1 MGKLE
6 WWIALRYL
14 RARRREG
21 FISIVAWFSLL
32 GILLGVATLIVVL
45 SVMNGFRA
53 ELLARVI
60 GINGHVVVSS
70 VFSPRI
76 DEPAILLDT
85 LQSRPEIVSAAPL
98 IQGQALA
105 SSAPASSARA
115 ASGALVRG
123 MRAEDLQN
131 RPLLLDSLRAGDQ
144 ALTKF
149 SQDKGIILGERL
161 ARRLGLFAG
170 DRLKLI
176 APTADAT
183 VFGSLPRARTFRVI
197 DTLELGMYEYDN
209 SLVLMPM
216 KAAQEFFGAGDSV
229 DVIEVIGKDPEE
241 ANRLA
246 LMLNRQL
253 SGRANAVSWQQVNAS
268 FFTALQVERNVM
280 FLILTLIIL
289 VAAFNIVSSQI
300 MLVKEKASGVAI
312 LRSMGASQGL
322 ILRIF
327 MVTGS
332 AVGVIG
338 AMLGLAVGLLLANN
352 LELVRKLVESLA
364 NVDVFSPEIYFLS
377 KLPSRID
384 SGEVLSV
391 VAMAIGLSL
400 LAAIYPAWRA
410 ARLDP
415 VEILRYG

>member
-85 LQSRPEIVSAAPL
+85 LQSRPEIISAAPL

-105 SSAPASSARA
+105 SSALA

-144 ALTKF
+144 TIAAF

-216 KAAQEFFGAGDSV
+216 AAAQDFFGAGDAV

>member
-76 DEPAILLDT
+76 DDPAILLDT
-85 LQSRPEIVSAAPL
+85 LQSRPDIVSAAPL

-105 SSAPASSARA
+105 SSALA

-149 SQDKGIILGERL
+149 AQDKGIILGERL

-216 KAAQEFFGAGDSV
+216 AAAQDFFGAGDSV

-253 SGRANAVSWQQVNAS
+253 SGQANAVSWQQVNAS

>member
-76 DEPAILLDT
+76 DDPAILLDT
-85 LQSRPEIVSAAPL
+85 LQSRPDIVSAAPL

-105 SSAPASSARA
+105 SSALA

-149 SQDKGIILGERL
+149 AQDKGIILGERL

-183 VFGSLPRARTFRVI
+183 VFGSLPRARTFLVI

-216 KAAQEFFGAGDSV
+216 AAAQDFFGAGDSV

-246 LMLNRQL
+246 LTLNRQL

>member
-76 DEPAILLDT
+76 DDPAILLDT
-85 LQSRPEIVSAAPL
+85 LQSRPDIVSAAPL

-105 SSAPASSARA
+105 SSALA

-123 MRAEDLQN
+123 MRAEDLKN

-144 ALTKF
+144 AIAAF

-216 KAAQEFFGAGDSV
+216 AAAQDFFDAGDAV

-253 SGRANAVSWQQVNAS
+253 SGQANAVSWQQVNAS

-338 AMLGLAVGLLLANN
+338 AMLGLAVGLLLTNN

>member
-76 DEPAILLDT
+76 DDPAILLDT
-85 LQSRPEIVSAAPL
+85 LQSRPDIVSAAPL

-105 SSAPASSARA
+105 SSALA

-131 RPLLLDSLRAGDQ
+131 RPLLLDSLRAADQ
-144 ALTKF
+144 TIAAF
-149 SQDKGIILGERL
+149 SQDKGIVLGERL

-216 KAAQEFFGAGDSV
+216 AAAQDFFDAGDAV

-253 SGRANAVSWQQVNAS
+253 SGQANAVSWQQVNAS

-384 SGEVLSV
+384 SGEVMSV

>member
-70 VFSPRI
+70 VLSPRI
-76 DEPAILLDT
+76 DEPDILLDT
-85 LQSRPEIVSAAPL
+85 LQSRPDIVSAAPL

-105 SSAPASSARA
+105 SSALA

-144 ALTKF
+144 AIAAF

-183 VFGSLPRARTFRVI
+183 VFGSLPRARTFLVI

-216 KAAQEFFGAGDSV
+216 AAAQDFFGAGDSV

>member
-105 SSAPASSARA
+105 SSALA

-149 SQDKGIILGERL
+149 AQDKGIILGERL

-183 VFGSLPRARTFRVI
+183 VFGSLPRARTFLVI

-216 KAAQEFFGAGDSV
+216 AAAQDFFDAGDAV

-253 SGRANAVSWQQVNAS
+253 SGQANAVSWQQVNAS

-338 AMLGLAVGLLLANN
+338 AMLGLAVGLLLTNN

>member
-76 DEPAILLDT
+76 DDPAILLEN
-85 LQSRPEIVSAAPL
+85 LQSRPDIVSAAPL

-105 SSAPASSARA
+105 SSALA

-123 MRAEDLQN
+123 MRAEDLKN

-144 ALTKF
+144 AIAAF

-183 VFGSLPRARTFRVI
+183 VFGSLPRARTFLVI

-216 KAAQEFFGAGDSV
+216 AAAQDFFGAGDAV

-253 SGRANAVSWQQVNAS
+253 SGQANAVSWQQVNAS

-300 MLVKEKASGVAI
+300 MLVKEKAAGVAI

>member
-70 VFSPRI
+70 AFAPRI
-76 DEPAILLDT
+76 NEPDILLEN
-85 LQSRPEIVSAAPL
+85 LQSRPDIISAAPL

-216 KAAQEFFGAGDSV
+216 AAAQDFFDAGDAV

-246 LMLNRQL
+246 LILNRQL

>member
-85 LQSRPEIVSAAPL
+85 LQSRPDIVSAAPL

-105 SSAPASSARA
+105 SSALA

-149 SQDKGIILGERL
+149 AQDKGIILGERL

-183 VFGSLPRARTFRVI
+183 VFGSLPRARTFLVI

-216 KAAQEFFGAGDSV
+216 AAAQDFFDAGDAV

-241 ANRLA
+241 ADRLA
-246 LMLNRQL
+246 LILNRQL

-300 MLVKEKASGVAI
+300 MLVKEKAAGVAI

-410 ARLDP
+410 VRLDP

>member
-70 VFSPRI
+70 AFSLRI
-76 DEPAILLDT
+76 DEPAVLLND

-105 SSAPASSARA
+105 SSALA

-131 RPLLLDSLRAGDQ
+131 RPLLLDSLRAADQ
-144 ALTKF
+144 TIAEF

-216 KAAQEFFGAGDSV
+216 AAAQDFFGAGDSV

-246 LMLNRQL
+246 LTLNRQL

-300 MLVKEKASGVAI
+300 MLVKEKAAGVAI

>member
-76 DEPAILLDT
+76 DEPAVLLDT
-85 LQSRPEIVSAAPL
+85 LQSRPEIISAAPL

-105 SSAPASSARA
+105 SSALA

-144 ALTKF
+144 TIAAF

-216 KAAQEFFGAGDSV
+216 AAAQDFFDAGDAV

-253 SGRANAVSWQQVNAS
+253 SGQANAVSWQQVNAS

>member
-76 DEPAILLDT
+76 DDPAILLDT
-85 LQSRPEIVSAAPL
+85 LQSRPDIVSAAPL

-105 SSAPASSARA
+105 SSALA

-144 ALTKF
+144 AIAAF

-216 KAAQEFFGAGDSV
+216 AAAQDFFDAGDAV

-253 SGRANAVSWQQVNAS
+253 SGQANAVSWQQVNAS

>member
-76 DEPAILLDT
+76 DDPAILLEN
-85 LQSRPEIVSAAPL
+85 LQSRPDIVSAAPL

-105 SSAPASSARA
+105 SSALA

-123 MRAEDLQN
+123 MRAEDLKN

-144 ALTKF
+144 TIAEF

-216 KAAQEFFGAGDSV
+216 AAAQDFFDAGDAV

-246 LMLNRQL
+246 LILNRQL

-300 MLVKEKASGVAI
+300 MLVKEKAAGVAI

-384 SGEVLSV
+384 SGEVMSV

>member
-70 VFSPRI
+70 AFAPRI
-76 DEPAILLDT
+76 NEPAILLEN
-85 LQSRPEIVSAAPL
+85 LQSRPDIVSAAPL

-105 SSAPASSARA
+105 SSAPASSALA

-149 SQDKGIILGERL
+149 AQDKGIILGERL

-216 KAAQEFFGAGDSV
+216 AAAQDFFDAGDAV

-253 SGRANAVSWQQVNAS
+253 SGQANAVSWQQVNAS

-300 MLVKEKASGVAI
+300 MLVKEKAAGVAI

>member
-70 VFSPRI
+70 AFAPRI
-76 DEPAILLDT
+76 NEPDILLDT
-85 LQSRPEIVSAAPL
+85 LQSRPDIVSAATL

-105 SSAPASSARA
+105 SSALA

-123 MRAEDLQN
+123 MRAEDLKN

-149 SQDKGIILGERL
+149 AQDKGIILGERL

-183 VFGSLPRARTFRVI
+183 VFGSLPRARTFLVI

-216 KAAQEFFGAGDSV
+216 AAAQEFFGAGDSV

>member
-76 DEPAILLDT
+76 DEPAILLDN
-85 LQSRPEIVSAAPL
+85 LQSRPEIISAAPL

-105 SSAPASSARA
+105 SSALA

-144 ALTKF
+144 TIAAF
-149 SQDKGIILGERL
+149 AQNKGIILGERL

-216 KAAQEFFGAGDSV
+216 AAAQEFFGAGDSV

>member
-76 DEPAILLDT
+76 DEPAVLLDT
-85 LQSRPEIVSAAPL
+85 LQSRPEIISAAPL

-144 ALTKF
+144 TIAEF

-216 KAAQEFFGAGDSV
+216 AAAQDFFDAGDAV

-253 SGRANAVSWQQVNAS
+253 SGQANAVSWQQVNAS

>member
-6 WWIALRYL
+6 LWIALRYL

-70 VFSPRI
+70 AFTPRI
-76 DEPAILLDT
+76 DEPAVLLND
-85 LQSRPEIVSAAPL
+85 LQSRPEIIGAAPL

-105 SSAPASSARA
+105 SSALA

-144 ALTKF
+144 TIAEF
-149 SQDKGIILGERL
+149 SKDKGIILGERL

-216 KAAQEFFGAGDSV
+216 KAAQDFFDAGDSV

-246 LMLNRQL
+246 LTLNRQL
-253 SGRANAVSWQQVNAS
+253 SGSANAVSWQQVNAS

-338 AMLGLAVGLLLANN
+338 AMLGLTVGLLLANN

-384 SGEVLSV
+384 SGEVMSV